1 MKQAITIA
9 IAIIIA
15 ALICSATYAHINRY
29 QKVGIIAQRPIYRDM
44 ISRKLIIAG
53 DVSRIMAINS
63 ATSDIAMWD
72 MEAVREY
79 TKRKLN

>member
-15 ALICSATYAHINRY
+15 ALIC
-29 QKVGIIAQRPIYRDM
+29 
-44 ISRKLIIAG
+44 
-53 DVSRIMAINS
+53 S

-79 TKRKLN
+79 TKRKLNEILPSLQRAQRDKCQFG